1 MAKPS
6 GGYTPMMAQF
16 LALKEQHP
24 DVLLLYRMGDFYE
37 TFFDDARVAAAELE
51 LTLTSRDGGPD
62 GQRIPMA
69 GVPHHALDNY
79 LPRLLAKGFRVAIC
93 EQMEDPALAKGLVR
107 REVVRVVTPGTVLET
122 SMLREKQNNYLVA
135 VARGPKGFGL
145 AYCDA
150 TTGEFATTELADPG
164 EVRRELER
172 LGAVE
177 CLLPLDARALG
188 WVPAPDRRL
197 DPALLD
203 EVWQAALPEGTYV
216 TPRAPGSF
224 APEVAQRALL
234 QQFGVAS
241 LEGFGCAGMALAIAA
256 AGAIVTYVGDTQR
269 AQLPLFSHL
278 RTYTNARCLVLDA
291 ATRKH
296 LELTAT
302 ARDGS
307 FRGSVLHLLD
317 RTRTAMGGRRLRSW
331 LQAPLLERQAIVARQ
346 DAVAEL
352 VGQPGLLRAL
362 GEALAGVRDLE
373 RLAGRVAAGTA
384 NGRELRALGE
394 SLAELPGVAALAV
407 GTRAAPLAALHPAP
421 EGLVELGNTIR
432 ATLVEAPPS
441 SVTEGGLIREG
452 MVAEVD
458 ALRAG
463 LGDDEAWLAAF
474 EAEERAR
481 TGIKSLK
488 VGFTKAFGYYI
499 EVTHANRALVPPEY
513 QRKQT
518 LVNCERFV
526 TPALK
531 AREVAI
537 LDGEQRLWR
546 LEHELFAA
554 LRGRAAD
561 LVPQIQAV
569 GGRLAE
575 VDALQSL
582 AEVAL
587 ERDYVRPVVDDR
599 PRLHVTGGRHPVVE
613 ALLPSGTFVPNDA
626 LLDAEG
632 DRLVVLTGP
641 NMAGKST
648 YMRQLALIVVLAQM
662 GGFVPAASAEV
673 GLVDRIFTRIGA
685 VDDLATGQSTFM
697 VEMNETANILHHA
710 TERSLVLLDEIG
722 RGTSTLDGLSIAWAV
737 SEHLAAHVRARTIFA
752 THYHE
757 LTGLALS
764 QPGVKS
770 CRVLV
775 EESDDEVVFLRRV
788 VPGGADRSY
797 GIEVAR
803 LAGLPASVVGR
814 ARQVLSALER
824 NNRLASSLRK
834 GLAAVDTSQA
844 QLSLFEES
852 TP

>member
-1 MAKPS
+1 
-6 GGYTPMMAQF
+6 
-16 LALKEQHP
+16 
-24 DVLLLYRMGDFYE
+24 
-37 TFFDDARVAAAELE
+37 
-51 LTLTSRDGGPD
+51 
-62 GQRIPMA
+62 MA
-69 GVPHHALDNY
+69 GVPYHALDTY
-79 LPRLLAKGFRVAIC
+79 LPRLIAKGFRVAIC

-107 REVVRVVTPGTVLET
+107 REVVRVVTPGTILET
-122 SMLREKQNNYLVA
+122 SMLREKQNNYLAA

-150 TTGEFATTELADPG
+150 TTGEFATTELAGPS

-197 DPALLD
+197 DPAMLD
-203 EVWQAALPEGTYV
+203 ETWRAALPEGTYV

-224 APEVAQRALL
+224 APEAAQRALL
-234 QQFGVAS
+234 QQLGVAS
-241 LEGFGCAGMALAIAA
+241 LEGFGCAGMPLAIGA
-256 AGAIVTYVGDTQR
+256 AGAIVAYVGDTQR
-269 AQLPLFSHL
+269 AQLPLFSQL

-331 LQAPLLERQAIVARQ
+331 LQAPLLDLRAIAERQ
-346 DAVAEL
+346 DAIEEL

-362 GEALAGVRDLE
+362 GEALAGVRDVE

-394 SLAELPGVAALAV
+394 SLAELPGVAALAI

-421 EGLVELGNTIR
+421 EALVELGNTIR
-432 ATLVEAPPS
+432 ATLVDTPPI

-452 MVAEVD
+452 MAAEVD

-499 EVTHANRALVPPEY
+499 EVTHANRALVPAEY

-554 LRGRAAD
+554 LRGQAAA
-561 LVPQIQAV
+561 LVPHIQAV

-575 VDALQSL
+575 LDALLSL
-582 AEVAL
+582 ADVAL
-587 ERDYVRPVVDDR
+587 ERGYARPLVDER
-599 PRLHVTGGRHPVVE
+599 PTLLVTEGRHPVVE
-613 ALLPSGTFVPNDA
+613 AMLPSGTFVPNDA
-626 LLDAEG
+626 MLDAAGE
-632 DRLVVLTGP
+632 RLMILTGP

-662 GGFVPAASAEV
+662 GSFVPATAAEV

-710 TERSLVLLDEIG
+710 TPRSLVLLDEIG

-737 SEHLAAHVRARTIFA
+737 SEHLAAHVHARTIFA

-764 QPGVKS
+764 QPGVRS

-775 EESDDEVVFLRRV
+775 EENDDEVVFLRRV

-814 ARQVLSALER
+814 ARQVLAALER

-834 GLAAVDTSQA
+834 GLATAEAPHA

-852 TP
+852 AP